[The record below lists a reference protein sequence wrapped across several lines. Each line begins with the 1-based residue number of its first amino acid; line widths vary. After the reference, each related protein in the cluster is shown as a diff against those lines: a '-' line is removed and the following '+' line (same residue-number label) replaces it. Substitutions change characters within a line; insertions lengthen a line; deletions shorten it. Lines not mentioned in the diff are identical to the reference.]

1 MLQVVFSD
9 SERGS
14 LKLATHWS
22 CINSEDGPIGF
33 IFGEGETTP
42 EEQERAM
49 AKLKAQWEEEKRRAR
64 PVGGSPGDVLCP
76 SYGLDMGPLSGP
88 NVDKARFNL
97 LTAWLGGDFPLPDS
111 TPEDYAQQRDQMW
124 EQRQQDRSRLLE
136 TAENGEAVRIWYS
149 PAAPWS
155 LCGFYE
161 VCWLL
166 RSFDCPVTA
175 LELPQWMPREDGTVQ
190 SCLSWGELVPGDW
203 AAFLPL
209 EREIPKSVR
218 RAIAMEWAELRKE
231 NAPLRAV
238 VNGRLVSVGEDFY
251 DPFIRAHIP
260 NGVFRVAQLIGEVLG
275 RERLGIGDWC
285 LAKRIKAMLD
295 QGELITVSKG
305 DGFYRDEVRRAS

>member
-14 LKLATHWS
+14 LKLATHCS

-218 RAIAMEWAELRKE
+218 RAIAME
-231 NAPLRAV
+231 
-238 VNGRLVSVGEDFY
+238 
-251 DPFIRAHIP
+251 
-260 NGVFRVAQLIGEVLG
+260 
-275 RERLGIGDWC
+275 
-285 LAKRIKAMLD
+285 
-295 QGELITVSKG
+295 
-305 DGFYRDEVRRAS
+305 

>member
-14 LKLATHWS
+14 LKLATHCS

-136 TAENGEAVRIWYS
+136 TAENGEVQPRRTLVPVW
-149 PAAPWS
+149 
-155 LCGFYE
+155 
-161 VCWLL
+161 VL
-166 RSFDCPVTA
+166 RSV
-175 LELPQWMPREDGTVQ
+175 L
-190 SCLSWGELVPGDW
+190 
-203 AAFLPL
+203 AA
-209 EREIPKSVR
+209 S
-218 RAIAMEWAELRKE
+218 ELRL
-231 NAPLRAV
+231 PRDRLRTASV
-238 VNGRLVSVGEDFY
+238 DAEGGRYST
-251 DPFIRAHIP
+251 
-260 NGVFRVAQLIGEVLG
+260 VL
-275 RERLGIGDWC
+275 
-285 LAKRIKAMLD
+285 
-295 QGELITVSKG
+295 S
-305 DGFYRDEVRRAS
+305 

>member
-14 LKLATHWS
+14 LKLATHCS

-111 TPEDYAQQRDQMW
+111 TPEDYAQRRGSTHLVQPRRTLVPVW
-124 EQRQQDRSRLLE
+124 
-136 TAENGEAVRIWYS
+136 V
-149 PAAPWS
+149 
-155 LCGFYE
+155 
-161 VCWLL
+161 L
-166 RSFDCPVTA
+166 RSV
-175 LELPQWMPREDGTVQ
+175 L
-190 SCLSWGELVPGDW
+190 
-203 AAFLPL
+203 AA
-209 EREIPKSVR
+209 S
-218 RAIAMEWAELRKE
+218 ELRL
-231 NAPLRAV
+231 PRDRLRTASV
-238 VNGRLVSVGEDFY
+238 DAEGGRYST
-251 DPFIRAHIP
+251 
-260 NGVFRVAQLIGEVLG
+260 VL
-275 RERLGIGDWC
+275 
-285 LAKRIKAMLD
+285 
-295 QGELITVSKG
+295 S
-305 DGFYRDEVRRAS
+305 